1 MTGVTS
7 VSQKIFEQ
15 VIPTLEKK
23 HSSDNQLFLEAK
35 NYADIAEDELRL
47 GIEAI
52 MLGAKH
58 KNHQLNPIA
67 EWHFRRSQTKA
78 NLAQEK
84 LFEAQSR
91 KISPRQSEYCRLKI
105 RKLDDLNERCG
116 ELLRKLSRK
125 NRTKIQTAE
134 G

>member
-15 VIPTLEKK
+15 VMPTLEKK
-23 HSSDNQLFLEAK
+23 HSSVNQLFLEAK
-35 NYADIAEDELRL
+35 NYADLAENELRL

-58 KNHQLNPIA
+58 KNRQLDLIA
-67 EWHFRRSQTKA
+67 EWHFRRCQTKA

-84 LFEAQSR
+84 LFAVQNL
-91 KISPRQSEYCRLKI
+91 KISRRQSEYCRLKI
-105 RKLDDLNERCG
+105 RKLDDLNVRCS
-116 ELLRKLSRK
+116 ELLRKLSSK